1 MASGKRRKYDD
12 IHMTPDVSYI
22 KNLDVAH
29 EESDVSVGPIAWFVL
44 GLSIFSVI
52 VCALMLLLFIFFER
66 RAVESERRPS
76 PLARRG
82 EAALPPNPRLQA
94 SKGFVLDD
102 SQDPSDVLTPQQ
114 QDFQLREPQAE
125 YRALLKIWEQDLHGY
140 GWMNQAEGTAR
151 VPIERAMQLYAEQQR
166 QKRQPQGQPPQQQP
180 GVPTPSAPVEQT
192 PAASSSGR
200 TGEATHQ

>member
-22 KNLDVAH
+22 TNPDVAH
-29 EESDVSVGPIAWFVL
+29 EESDVSVGPIAKFVL
-44 GLSIFSVI
+44 GLFIFSVVI
-52 VCALMLLLFIFFER
+52 CVLMYVMFLFFER

-82 EAALPPNPRLQA
+82 EAALPPHPRLQA

-102 SQDPSDVLTPQQ
+102 SQDPSDVLTPKE

-151 VPIERAMQLYAEQQR
+151 VPIARAMQLYAERQR
-166 QKRQPQGQPPQQQP
+166 QKQQQGQPPPTQP
-180 GVPTPSAPVEQT
+180 GAPAPSAPAEQT

>member
-1 MASGKRRKYDD
+1 MAGGKRRKYDD

-22 KNLDVAH
+22 TNPDVAH
-29 EESDVSVGPIAWFVL
+29 EESDESVGPIAKFVL
-44 GLSIFSVI
+44 GLFIFSVVI
-52 VCALMLLLFIFFER
+52 CVLMYVMFLFFER

-82 EAALPPNPRLQA
+82 EAALPPHPRLQA

-125 YRALLKIWEQDLHGY
+125 YRELSKIWDGML
-140 GWMNQAEGTAR
+140 A
-151 VPIERAMQLYAEQQR
+151 
-166 QKRQPQGQPPQQQP
+166 GQPDPRTGQAGMP
-180 GVPTPSAPVEQT
+180 IDEAMKRVVEDGSLRT
-192 PAASSSGR
+192 RAPAANQEQLDIKGADVPSFQSSGR
-200 TGEATHQ
+200 MPEKRDQ

>member
-1 MASGKRRKYDD
+1 MAAGKRRKYDD

-22 KNLDVAH
+22 TNPDVAH
-29 EESDVSVGPIAWFVL
+29 EESDVSVGPIAKFVL
-44 GLSIFSVI
+44 GLFIFSVVI
-52 VCALMLLLFIFFER
+52 CVLMYVMFLFFER
-66 RAVESERRPS
+66 RAAQSERRPS

-82 EAALPPNPRLQA
+82 EAALPPHPRLQA

-102 SQDPSDVLTPQQ
+102 SQDPADVLTPKE

-125 YRALLKIWEQDLHGY
+125 YRALLKVWEQDMNGY

-166 QKRQPQGQPPQQQP
+166 QKRQQQGQPPPQP
-180 GVPTPSAPVEQT
+180 GAPTPSAPAEQT

-200 TGEATHQ
+200 TGEAKHQ

>member
-22 KNLDVAH
+22 TNPDVAH
-29 EESDVSVGPIAWFVL
+29 EESDVSVGPIAKFVL
-44 GLSIFSVI
+44 GLFIFSVVI
-52 VCALMLLLFIFFER
+52 CVLMYVMFLFFER
-66 RAVESERRPS
+66 RAVNSERQAS

-82 EAALPPNPRLQA
+82 EAALPPHPRLQA

-102 SQDPSDVLTPQQ
+102 SQDPSDVLTPAQ

-125 YRALLKIWEQDLHGY
+125 YRALLKIWEQDMKGY

-151 VPIERAMQLYAEQQR
+151 VPIDRAIQLYAERQR
-166 QKRQPQGQPPQQQP
+166 QKQQGQP
-180 GVPTPSAPVEQT
+180 E
-192 PAASSSGR
+192 GR
-200 TGEATHQ
+200 QK